1 MRGNE
6 LSVHVAVPDVVVA
19 VDRVPHGLLHGP
31 VGSDDRLVDAFAESV
46 VQVDAVLFELAGE
59 DAFDLSAQSADVAG
73 SGDVDLRAEWSRADG
88 HGSGDVFGM
97 VDEQPVGGDAVPE
110 FGGVLP
116 FGGRV
121 GQRLVAFAQDQ
132 DVGDHFGAGL
142 SAERLPGQA
151 ACGDEFGPAGEFAAH
166 VRRVL
171 VERVPAGEHGDEA
184 AGADRVETVPDEPVV
199 DDGTVDPDRVAVWHV
214 AYREVE
220 RVRGQA
226 GPFHPVVDDVV
237 VRAQVACDAGAD
249 RVGLDAG
256 ERVGGSGRSAAD
268 EVAGSAAGLQHHVR
282 VLRIPAETGLAERL
296 PHRVHDGPRRV
307 EGGERAAAR
316 VRVFGV
322 GEQFAQ
328 TRVDPTPCRI
338 GSILLE
344 RLLGAAPSRV
354 RGEGAD
360 VVLGGFAAAV
370 VEVAQHLDG
379 AHVRT
384 RPFEAGSRGL
394 QVRVEQTAVDV
405 GQRASITFLMAISSA

>member
-1 MRGNE
+1 M
-6 LSVHVAVPDVVVA
+6 
-19 VDRVPHGLLHGP
+19 
-31 VGSDDRLVDAFAESV
+31 
-46 VQVDAVLFELAGE
+46 
-59 DAFDLSAQSADVAG
+59 
-73 SGDVDLRAEWSRADG
+73 
-88 HGSGDVFGM
+88 
-97 VDEQPVGGDAVPE
+97 
-110 FGGVLP
+110 
-116 FGGRV
+116 
-121 GQRLVAFAQDQ
+121 
-132 DVGDHFGAGL
+132 
-142 SAERLPGQA
+142 
-151 ACGDEFGPAGEFAAH
+151 
-166 VRRVL
+166 
-171 VERVPAGEHGDEA
+171 
-184 AGADRVETVPDEPVV
+184 
-199 DDGTVDPDRVAVWHV
+199 DDGAVDPDRVAVWHV

-249 RVGLDAG
+249 RVGFDAG

-296 PHRVHDGPRRV
+296 PHRVRDGPWRV

-322 GEQFAQ
+322 GEQFAK
-328 TRVDPTPCRI
+328 TRVDSAPCRI

-394 QVRVEQTAVDV
+394 QVRVEQAAVDV

>member
-1 MRGNE
+1 MR
-6 LSVHVAVPDVVVA
+6 STCP
-19 VDRVPHGLLHGP
+19 
-31 VGSDDRLVDAFAESV
+31 
-46 VQVDAVLFELAGE
+46 
-59 DAFDLSAQSADVAG
+59 ADVAG

-88 HGSGDVFGM
+88 HGSGDEFGM

-151 ACGDEFGPAGEFAAH
+151 ACGYEFGFAGEFAAH

-199 DDGTVDPDRVAVWHV
+199 DDGAVDPDRVAVWHV

-237 VRAQVACDAGAD
+237 VRAQVTCDAGAD
-249 RVGLDAG
+249 RVGFDAG

-268 EVAGSAAGLQHHVR
+268 EVAGSAARLQHHVR

-338 GSILLE
+338 GSTLLE

-370 VEVAQHLDG
+370 VEVSMARTFARARSRLDPVACRSG
-379 AHVRT
+379 SS
-384 RPFEAGSRGL
+384 RPRSMWVRGL
-394 QVRVEQTAVDV
+394 RS
-405 GQRASITFLMAISSA
+405 RS